1 MQKGEIFW
9 VDIGEK
15 DGCVQSG
22 GKDGL
27 RPCLIVSNDTA
38 CRVSPVITVV
48 PISSSPRR
56 VKRTLPVHMHI
67 QKPMALPSVLLFE
80 QITTVNA
87 RQICQYIG
95 TLSAVQMQEVDLRL
109 KLAFGIA

>member
-1 MQKGEIFW
+1 MQKGEIYW

-27 RPCLIVSNDTA
+27 RLCLIVSNDTA

-56 VKRTLPVHMHI
+56 VFREQETTKAERRQASFRLDFPLFSLFGETELF
-67 QKPMALPSVLLFE
+67 QKM
-80 QITTVNA
+80 
-87 RQICQYIG
+87 
-95 TLSAVQMQEVDLRL
+95 
-109 KLAFGIA
+109 